1 MDDLQDNRQRLDEE
15 IVALKAIYGDQVV
28 TCIDSSETNLH
39 NGKPQNASIAY
50 TFCYPVANGQFQVY
64 FILYFPNTYP
74 SQQPPVVEWLSAQR
88 CDLAQIGPTELT
100 LPPQWRE
107 TLVPNLD
114 RLAMT
119 NTMRQAIAE
128 AWSDIWQANGYEVVV
143 FQWLEWLSDYL
154 EGQWAALPSAEQ
166 VLENYVTKN
175 ATLTIPDTSTED
187 DLHDQSSTSPSPNF
201 NSTVHSTV
209 LTPTL
214 DTRKLV
220 VTHLHSVPG
229 QTFASHSLPEII
241 TGGLIEDRHSVF
253 VAHVSR
259 VHSVPEAQYVVW
271 QLLQDRKIAKAAH
284 NIVAYRIQPDNG
296 PWIQDYDDD
305 GETAAG
311 GRLLHLLQLLEMRN
325 VLVVVTR
332 WYGGIQLGPDRFKHI
347 NNSARRTLESAG
359 FLVPKSTTSS
369 NQRKKKNAKMHRK

>member
-1 MDDLQDNRQRLDEE
+1 MDVLQDNRQRLDEE
-15 IVALKAIYGDQVV
+15 IMALRAIYGDQVV
-28 TCIDSSETNLH
+28 
-39 NGKPQNASIAY
+39 ASIDPCKTHSRIDEPEDATIGY
-50 TFCYPVANGQFQVY
+50 TFHYPVSNGQFQVN
-64 FILYFPNTYP
+64 FILYFPATYP
-74 SQQPPVVEWLSAQR
+74 SQETPVVEWLSAQR
-88 CDLAQIGPTELT
+88 CDLAQVDPTELT
-100 LPPQWRE
+100 LPPRWRE
-107 TLVPNLD
+107 TLVPKLD
-114 RLAMT
+114 RLAIT
-119 NTMRQAIAE
+119 DTMRLAIAE

-143 FQWLEWLSDYL
+143 FQWLEWLSGYL
-154 EGQWAALPSAEQ
+154 ESEWATLPSAAQ
-166 VLENYVTKN
+166 VLENYVAKN
-175 ATLTIPDTSTED
+175 ATIATPDIRVGE
-187 DLHDQSSTSPSPNF
+187 DLHAQSNTSPSPNPTAHKTA
-201 NSTVHSTV
+201 ST
-209 LTPTL
+209 PAL

-220 VTHLHSVPG
+220 VTHLHSVPS
-229 QTFASHSLPEII
+229 QVFASRSIPEIT

-259 VHSVPEAQYVVW
+259 VNSVPEAQHVVW
-271 QLLQDRKIAKAAH
+271 QLLQDRKIAKATH

-359 FLVPKSTTSS
+359 FLVPKPAASS
-369 NQRKKKNAKMHRK
+369 NQRKKKNAKAHRK